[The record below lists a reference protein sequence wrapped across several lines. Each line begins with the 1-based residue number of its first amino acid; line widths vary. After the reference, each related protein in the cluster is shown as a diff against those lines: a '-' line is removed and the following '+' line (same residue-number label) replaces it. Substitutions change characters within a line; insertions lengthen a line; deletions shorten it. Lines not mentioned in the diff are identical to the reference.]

1 MSWLLSIRSYF
12 QPRVL
17 LISALG
23 VLSGL
28 PLGLLIDPLR
38 YWLSEI
44 GIEKSTIGLL
54 SLVMLSYSLKMFWAP
69 LVDRL
74 RIPFLFKIGQ
84 RKSWLILSQFLTFL
98 CILIVGF
105 LDPSKE
111 LNIFILFVLA
121 LSFFSATQDICVDA
135 IRIELVDKKSI
146 GEASAVYI
154 IGYRLGAIF
163 LSQVITFYIADSYGW
178 DIAYFSIGII
188 FIISSLILIMV
199 LPEPH
204 RSEKPYLSILE
215 KPGLWFKDSFILP
228 LTDLVSR
235 YKEHLLLLL
244 FLTFTYRLSDMFLGP
259 MAMPFYQFLGFTK
272 SEVATY
278 TNLYGLSMTIAGG
291 LFGGLLIHRFGIA
304 SMLIAG
310 SILAPLTNLF
320 FLLLNNVGKDLSFL
334 ILTITADNFTQGFVV
349 VVVISL
355 LSSVVSKT
363 YTATQYAGL
372 FLLGTLPSRLI
383 SSSSGFIVDSYG
395 FGEFFIVC
403 ALSGIPAIIFTI
415 ILVNTSFKLSLKD

>member
-1 MSWLLSIRSYF
+1 M
-12 QPRVL
+12 
-17 LISALG
+17 
-23 VLSGL
+23 
-28 PLGLLIDPLR
+28 
-38 YWLSEI
+38 
-44 GIEKSTIGLL
+44 
-54 SLVMLSYSLKMFWAP
+54 
-69 LVDRL
+69 
-74 RIPFLFKIGQ
+74 
-84 RKSWLILSQFLTFL
+84 
-98 CILIVGF
+98 
-105 LDPSKE
+105 
-111 LNIFILFVLA
+111 
-121 LSFFSATQDICVDA
+121 
-135 IRIELVDKKSI
+135 
-146 GEASAVYI
+146 
-154 IGYRLGAIF
+154 
-163 LSQVITFYIADSYGW
+163 
-178 DIAYFSIGII
+178 
-188 FIISSLILIMV
+188 
-199 LPEPH
+199 
-204 RSEKPYLSILE
+204 
-215 KPGLWFKDSFILP
+215 
-228 LTDLVSR
+228 
-235 YKEHLLLLL
+235 
-244 FLTFTYRLSDMFLGP
+244 FTYRLSDIFLGP

-395 FGEFFIVC
+395 FGEFFIIC

-415 ILVNTSFKLSLKD
+415 MLVNTSFKLSLKD

>member
-84 RKSWLILSQFLTFL
+84 RKSWLILSQFLTCL

-135 IRIELVDKKSI
+135 IRICLLYTSD
-146 GEASAVYI
+146 A
-154 IGYRLGAIF
+154 
-163 LSQVITFYIADSYGW
+163 AD
-178 DIAYFSIGII
+178 D
-188 FIISSLILIMV
+188 
-199 LPEPH
+199 
-204 RSEKPYLSILE
+204 
-215 KPGLWFKDSFILP
+215 
-228 LTDLVSR
+228 
-235 YKEHLLLLL
+235 
-244 FLTFTYRLSDMFLGP
+244 
-259 MAMPFYQFLGFTK
+259 
-272 SEVATY
+272 
-278 TNLYGLSMTIAGG
+278 
-291 LFGGLLIHRFGIA
+291 
-304 SMLIAG
+304 
-310 SILAPLTNLF
+310 
-320 FLLLNNVGKDLSFL
+320 
-334 ILTITADNFTQGFVV
+334 
-349 VVVISL
+349 
-355 LSSVVSKT
+355 
-363 YTATQYAGL
+363 
-372 FLLGTLPSRLI
+372 
-383 SSSSGFIVDSYG
+383 
-395 FGEFFIVC
+395 
-403 ALSGIPAIIFTI
+403 
-415 ILVNTSFKLSLKD
+415 